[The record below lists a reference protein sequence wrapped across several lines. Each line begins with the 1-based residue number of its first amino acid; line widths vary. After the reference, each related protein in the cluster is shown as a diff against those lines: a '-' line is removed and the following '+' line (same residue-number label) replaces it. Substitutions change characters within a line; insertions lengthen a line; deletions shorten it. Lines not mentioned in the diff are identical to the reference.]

1 MLATER
7 EVGIGGRR
15 RGIRANVKTHL
26 SFDTANMSQGRYEF
40 TVTLRDANGSD
51 ELSRTVKF
59 GLVDP

>member
-1 MLATER
+1 M
-7 EVGIGGRR
+7 GIGGRR
-15 RGIRANVKTHL
+15 RGIRANEKTHL

-40 TVTLRDANGSD
+40 TVTLKDANGSD